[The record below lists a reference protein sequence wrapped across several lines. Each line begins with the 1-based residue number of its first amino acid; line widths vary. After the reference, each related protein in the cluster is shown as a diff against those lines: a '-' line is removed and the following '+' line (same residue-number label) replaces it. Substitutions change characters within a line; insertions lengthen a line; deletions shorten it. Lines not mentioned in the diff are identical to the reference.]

1 MFAPAIKMAVRVGL
15 VAVVTAAI
23 LVLFTQ
29 VQIPGLNFSG
39 VSGGLNTALAI
50 VYHWCPG
57 AQIVFPVAIT
67 MMTVYLAIMVFQ
79 FAMIAVRWIFKV
91 NEG

>member
-1 MFAPAIKMAVRVGL
+1 MFAPAIKMGIRVGL
-15 VAVVTAAI
+15 VAIVTAAI

-29 VQIPGLNFSG
+29 VQIPGLNFSAI
-39 VSGGLNTALAI
+39 SGGLNTALAI

-57 AQIVFPVAIT
+57 AQIIFPIAVT
-67 MMTVYLAIMVFQ
+67 MMSVYLAILLFQ
-79 FAMIAVRWIFKV
+79 FAMIAVRWVFKI

>member
-1 MFAPAIKMAVRVGL
+1 MFAPAIKMGVRIGL

-23 LVLFTQ
+23 LVIFTQ
-29 VQIPGLNFSG
+29 VQIPGLDFSG

-57 AQIVFPVAIT
+57 AQVIFPVAVT
-67 MMTVYLAIMVFQ
+67 MMGIYLAIMLFQ
-79 FAMIAVRWIFKV
+79 FAMIAVRWIFKI